1 MPVLKSEPRTSKFK
15 KNYDLLKKG
24 DYDARIV
31 RIVMLGRQEF
41 TFTDKKTGVT
51 ETKQNYAI
59 EVAYELIGVDA
70 TGTDHEGKPLDP
82 RPSCMFQRYKLIP
95 SSTRGNFLDIIA
107 CVDPSITKQPNDPDW
122 LRDHLLG
129 QPINLIID
137 TWTSKDGSKS
147 GNNFKVSPIPTKYRA
162 GVGDA
167 RSDMVYFEPYS
178 DNDDNQQAY
187 QKLYPYQRTAL
198 AEALDKDVI
207 PFAGRE
213 VTKAG
218 DTEQNA
224 GRATIETSNRE
235 PSVADEDDDVPF

>member
-15 KNYDLLKKG
+15 KNYDLLKKN

-31 RIVMLGRQEF
+31 RVVMLGRQEF
-41 TFTDKKTGVT
+41 TYTDRKTGIT
-51 ETKQNYAI
+51 ETKQNYAV

-70 TGTDHEGKPLDP
+70 TGTDHEGKPLEA

-95 SSTRGNFLDIIA
+95 SSTRGNFLDIIRM
-107 CVDPSITKQPNDPDW
+107 VDPSITKQPNDPDW

-129 QPINLIID
+129 QPVNLSVDI
-137 TWTSKDGSKS
+137 WTSKDGSKT
-147 GNNFKVSPIPTKYRA
+147 GNNFNVTPIPSKYRA
-162 GVGDA
+162 GVGEQ
-167 RSDMVYFEPYS
+167 RSELVYFEPYS
-178 DNDDNQQAY
+178 DNDSNQQAY
-187 QKLYPYQRTAL
+187 QKLYPYQRNAL

-224 GRATIETSNRE
+224 GRSSVETTNQE
-235 PSVADEDDDVPF
+235 PDVTSEEDCPF